1 MEEYKNAVFNP
12 PSRAELEPRVR
23 VIKVVIRNR
32 LNHSRETQMHY
43 LGIKNTIK
51 LWRINSLQKS

>member
-23 VIKVVIRNR
+23 FKKVFISYR
-32 LNHSRETQMHY
+32 LNRSRETQMHC
-43 LGIKNTIK
+43 LGIKNIIR
-51 LWRINSLQKS
+51 LWRINNLRKS